1 MAAKGVGRPLTI
13 LLQADTT
20 GFGKGLQQAEGK
32 MKSLGASV
40 NKAAAVASVALAGL
54 GAAAIDFAKAAAE
67 DQKSATLL
75 EKSLKDLTGATDAQV
90 NAVEDYITQTSLAV
104 GVADDELRPAFA
116 RLLRSTDDIAKSQEL
131 LNLALDIAAATGK
144 PLETVVNT
152 LGKAYDGNTTAL
164 GKLGLGIDKATLA
177 SGDFGAIQAEI
188 QEKVGG
194 TAATLAGTAE
204 GSFARLTVSIDE
216 AKESIG
222 VGLLPTV
229 VLLTDQLVKFIP
241 VIQNNSTNIVTFGA
255 VVAALSVAIIGL
267 KFAITALNTILV
279 VTKFVAAGAKLA
291 YLTLAAAT
299 GSATAAQT
307 LAELTYKRSTAALIA
322 YKIAMVAQR
331 AVTIA
336 ATVAQYA
343 LNLALTLNPIGLVIA
358 AVAALIA
365 IFVLAYNKSDAFRK
379 VVDFL
384 FEGLK
389 KVGNFIK
396 NFIIG
401 YFEFLLK
408 VIDKVK
414 DAIVNMGTA
423 IKNSPVGKA
432 ISGLF
437 DGFKA
442 AGGPVRQG
450 RQYVVGEQ
458 GPELFT
464 ANSSGMISP
473 SGSFGGGGGVN
484 IVINGAIDPE
494 GVRRSLETLFQ
505 NSARRTGPVNF
516 AGLRL

>member
-1 MAAKGVGRPLTI
+1 MATKGIGRPLTI

-20 GFGKGLQQAEGK
+20 GFAKGLQQAEGK
-32 MKSLGASV
+32 LNKLGKSV

-54 GAAAIDFAKAAAE
+54 GAAALDFAKAAAE

-90 NAVEDYITQTSLAV
+90 VAVEDYITATSLAV

-131 LNLALDIAAATGK
+131 LNLALDISAATGK
-144 PLETVVNT
+144 PLEAIVNG
-152 LGKAYDGNTTAL
+152 LGKAYDGSTTAL

-177 SGDFGAIQAEI
+177 SGDFALIQAEI
-188 QEKVGG
+188 QKKVGG

-229 VLLTDQLVKFIP
+229 VLLTDKLVKFIP
-241 VIQNNSTNIVTFGA
+241 VIQNNSTNIVKFGA

-322 YKIAMVAQR
+322 YKIAMLAQ
-331 AVTIA
+331 A
-336 ATVAQYA
+336 AATKVVTVAQIA
-343 LNLALTLNPIGLVIA
+343 LNLALSLNPIGLIVI
-358 AVAALIA
+358 AVAALAAAFVIA
-365 IFVLAYNKSDAFRK
+365 YKKIKPFRDLMDSIFQKIKD
-379 VVDFL
+379 VVKL
-384 FEGLK
+384 
-389 KVGNFIK
+389 
-396 NFIIG
+396 IG
-401 YFEFLLK
+401 
-408 VIDKVK
+408 
-414 DAIVNMGTA
+414 
-423 IKNSPVGKA
+423 NSPIGKA
-432 ISGLF
+432 IGGLF

-450 RQYVVGEQ
+450 RSYVVGEA

-464 ANSSGMISP
+464 ASTSGAISP

-484 IVINGAIDPE
+484 ITINGAIDPE
-494 GVRRSLETLFQ
+494 GVRRQLENLFQ
-505 NSARRTGPVNF
+505 NSARRTGAINLIG
-516 AGLRL
+516 ATL